1 MDSFRSAPET
11 CTDMFRSMIE
21 SIFITHAETLLN
33 TIGNMLNVK
42 QHDHYYYPMDDPWL
56 IRGNE
61 WCQGLL
67 HRLQT
72 TTINASTNV
81 LTSK

>member
-1 MDSFRSAPET
+1 MPET

-21 SIFITHAETLLN
+21 SLFITHAETPLN

-42 QHDHYYYPMDDPWL
+42 QHDHYYPMDNPWL

-67 HRLQT
+67 RRPPQPS
-72 TTINASTNV
+72 TINRSTKVVTNN
-81 LTSK
+81 K

>member
-1 MDSFRSAPET
+1 
-11 CTDMFRSMIE
+11 MIE
-21 SIFITHAETLLN
+21 SLFVTHAETPLN
-33 TIGNMLNVK
+33 TIGNMLDVN

-67 HRLQT
+67 RRPPHPSI
-72 TTINASTNV
+72 INRSTKVVTDN
-81 LTSK
+81 K

>member
-1 MDSFRSAPET
+1 MMQR
-11 CTDMFRSMIE
+11 FRSMIE
-21 SIFITHAETLLN
+21 SLFITHAETPLN

-67 HRLQT
+67 RRPQT
-72 TTINASTNV
+72 TTSNASTNV